1 MDLYYCNQTEDT
13 WYNPKEKQMG
23 LGTVDCS
30 CKRKGQNTY
39 APSTGWLSFQNQCN
53 YIQMH

>member
-23 LGTVDCS
+23 LGTGDCS